1 MACGP
6 QDEIAQHPRQI
17 GCLERKTSEP
27 KREIPLQALKK
38 RYRKGKVIDITVDS
52 GAAES
57 VAPKGLVAVP
67 VHEGQAAK
75 QGVTYTPAGGGEI
88 PNLGEQQWEV
98 ETREGFDGIF
108 TFQVAQVTK
117 PLLAVSQVTAKGN
130 KVNFYEDW
138 GEIVHI
144 KTGRKTRFERKNGV
158 YVLRVWVKEQGYTN
172 TMGETP
178 AEMPQTG
185 FQRRG

>member
-1 MACGP
+1 
-6 QDEIAQHPRQI
+6 
-17 GCLERKTSEP
+17 
-27 KREIPLQALKK
+27 
-38 RYRKGKVIDITVDS
+38 
-52 GAAES
+52 
-57 VAPKGLVAVP
+57 
-67 VHEGQAAK
+67 
-75 QGVTYTPAGGGEI
+75 
-88 PNLGEQQWEV
+88 
-98 ETREGFDGIF
+98 
-108 TFQVAQVTK
+108 
-117 PLLAVSQVTAKGN
+117 VSQVTAKGN

-172 TMGETP
+172 TMDETP